1 MTKNTLYFLCTGNS
15 CRSQMADGWAKK
27 LLPEDW
33 EVYSA
38 GIETHGV
45 NPNAIKAMKEV
56 GIDISNH
63 TSDLID
69 QDILNKATLV
79 VTLCGDAADKCPM
92 TPPGVRREH
101 WGFEDPAK
109 AVGTDEEKWAVF
121 QQVRDAI
128 GKRIEEFVNEELKK

>member
-1 MTKNTLYFLCTGNS
+1 MTKKILYFLCTGNS
-15 CRSQMADGWAKK
+15 CRSQMADGWAKM

-45 NPNAIKAMKEV
+45 NPNAIKAMNEV
-56 GIDISNH
+56 GINISHH

-69 QDILNKATLV
+69 EEILNNATLV
-79 VTLCGDAADKCPM
+79 VTLCGDAADKCPV
-92 TPPGVRREH
+92 TPPHVRREH

-109 AVGTDEEKWAVF
+109 AVGSADEKWIVF

-128 GKRIEEFVNEELKK
+128 GARIGQFVNEEIKG

>member
-1 MTKNTLYFLCTGNS
+1 MTKKILYFLCTGNS
-15 CRSQMADGWAKK
+15 CRSQMADGWAKM

-45 NPNAIKAMKEV
+45 NPNPIKAMNEV
-56 GIDISNH
+56 GGDISHH

-69 QDILNKATLV
+69 EEILNNATLV
-79 VTLCGDAADKCPM
+79 VTLCGDAADKCPVA
-92 TPPGVRREH
+92 PPGVRREH

-109 AVGTDEEKWAVF
+109 AVGSAGEKWLVF

-128 GKRIEEFVNEELKK
+128 GARIEQFVKEEIKG

>member
-1 MTKNTLYFLCTGNS
+1 MDKKVLYFLCTGNS

-33 EVYSA
+33 KVYSA

-45 NPNAIKAMKEV
+45 NPYAIKAMEEV
-56 GIDISNH
+56 GIDISHH

-69 QDILNKATLV
+69 QDILNNATLV
-79 VTLCGDAADKCPM
+79 VTLCGDAADKCPT

-128 GKRIEEFVNEELKK
+128 GARIEKFVKEEL

>member
-1 MTKNTLYFLCTGNS
+1 MTKKILYFLCTGNS
-15 CRSQMADGWAKK
+15 CRSQMADGWAKM

-45 NPNAIKAMKEV
+45 NPNAIKAMNEV
-56 GIDISNH
+56 GIDISHH

-69 QDILNKATLV
+69 EEILNNATLV
-79 VTLCGDAADKCPM
+79 VTLCGDAADKCPV
-92 TPPGVRREH
+92 TPPHVRREH

-109 AVGTDEEKWAVF
+109 AVGSADEKWIVF

-128 GKRIEEFVNEELKK
+128 GARIGQFVNEEIKG